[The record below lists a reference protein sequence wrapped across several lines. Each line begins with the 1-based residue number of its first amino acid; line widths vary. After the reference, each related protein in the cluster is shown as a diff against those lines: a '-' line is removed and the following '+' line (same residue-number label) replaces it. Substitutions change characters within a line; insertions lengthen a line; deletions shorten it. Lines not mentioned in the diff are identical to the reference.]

1 MPAGDGLLTHSRGA
15 AGECVCRMYVGAVG
29 GFVRD
34 KPCHF
39 FATSSHARQGE
50 VQAPPLLDLWLDG

>member
-1 MPAGDGLLTHSRGA
+1 MALFML
-15 AGECVCRMYVGAVG
+15 GAVG

-34 KPCHF
+34 KRCRF

-50 VQAPPLLDLWLDG
+50 AQAPPLLDHWLDG